1 MTVQTIYQPDA
12 IANLLHDHIREEIA
26 YDRADLALTNEFP
39 LVEQGIIDS
48 MGILRVVTF
57 LEEKFGFT
65 MEPNDLM
72 LENFATIDAMT
83 AFVTEKLNEA

>member
-1 MTVQTIYQPDA
+1 MTIQTIYQPAA
-12 IANLLHDHIREEIA
+12 IADLLRNHIREEIA
-26 YDRADLALTNEFP
+26 YDRADLTLTNEFP

-57 LEEKFGFT
+57 LEEKFGFA
-65 MEPNDLM
+65 MEPDDLM

-83 AFVTEKLNEA
+83 AFVAGKLTTA

>member
-1 MTVQTIYQPDA
+1 MTIQTIYQPAA
-12 IANLLHDHIREEIA
+12 IAEALRTHIREEIA
-26 YDRADLALTNEFP
+26 YDRTDLTLTNEFP

-57 LEEKFGFT
+57 IEEKFGLVLAP
-65 MEPNDLM
+65 EDLM

-83 AFVTEKLNEA
+83 AFVAGKLTPA